1 MSPVCSDSADLV
13 LRFATWL
20 NFYSAVQ
27 PCIRPA
33 TSKSR
38 YLWLCMSLNHSIL
51 FLHHV
56 LSPYSPIY
64 KPSCSKCQVLWGFSQ
79 LVTYHRKERT
89 TTLLSQEMNLNQWV
103 RKPSQKFWILLPDW
117 STRLMLLSQETISF
131 VATFFKVNTG
141 GKSEKCEIQSNCRS
155 FEFCFLIGPHGWCS
169 CNQKL

>member
-1 MSPVCSDSADLV
+1 MSPVCSDLADLV

-79 LVTYHRKERT
+79 LVTYHRKERI

-103 RKPSQKFWILLPDW
+103 WKPSHLLPLFSKLTLVARVRNVTSNQIVEVLSSASWLVHTVDALV
-117 STRLMLLSQETISF
+117 TR
-131 VATFFKVNTG
+131 
-141 GKSEKCEIQSNCRS
+141 
-155 FEFCFLIGPHGWCS
+155 S
-169 CNQKL
+169 CKT